1 MTQANL
7 SQRLAILHQRYRLI
21 GIQINSSR
29 WNMINVTISLP
40 QIFRLSW
47 ATFGIIAVAI
57 TVFVPACADQ
67 NDPELD
73 DLFIALQAE
82 PSETQAAYLELEIWN
97 RWDDHPYDLLANR
110 QMKKGIELMN
120 SGRLGAAEDVF
131 SRIINSHPNFAEAW
145 NKRATVRFFRGN
157 DAGSASDIR
166 QVIKLEPRHFG
177 ALSGLG
183 MIRVRAGDLEGALKA
198 YKAAQRMNPYLPHI
212 EAIIGQLGKK
222 LKGRAL

>member
-1 MTQANL
+1 MTNL
-7 SQRLAILHQRYRLI
+7 Q
-21 GIQINSSR
+21 
-29 WNMINVTISLP
+29 VPSL
-40 QIFRLSW
+40 QIFGIFW
-47 ATFGIIAVAI
+47 AIFGII
-57 TVFVPACADQ
+57 TVVIAALVPVCADQ
-67 NDPELD
+67 NDPQLD
-73 DLFIALQAE
+73 DLFIALQAG
-82 PSETQAAYLELEIWN
+82 PSETQAANIELEIWT
-97 RWDDHPYDLLANR
+97 RWGDHPYDPLANR

-131 SRIINSHPNFAEAW
+131 SRIINSHPDFAEAW

-157 DAGSASDIR
+157 DIGSASDIL

-198 YKAAQRMNPYLPHI
+198 YKAAQRMNPYLPKI
-212 EAIIGQLGKK
+212 EAIIDQLGKK